1 MHKLY
6 VVSTPIGNLGDITIR
21 GKETLEQVGIVL
33 AEDSRVTEK
42 LFSLIGIKNKILSLH
57 KWNEKERVETVLKLL
72 KEHDVALVSDAG
84 TPTISDP
91 GQFLIEELINH
102 DVEIVSVPGPSAIIS
117 AMSIS
122 GLKYKSFEFIQFIPK
137 KEKQLI
143 EKIEKTNA
151 DILVGYE
158 SPNRIYKTLEIIKE
172 YNNELNLVIAR
183 EITKKFETVLRGK
196 PSELL
201 EENIKGEIVLMI
213 EISKETNIDD
223 LKERV
228 NSLLEDGKTSKEII
242 EELKNEGF
250 KKNEIY
256 KEIKDV

>member
-6 VVSTPIGNLGDITIR
+6 VVSTPIGNRGDITYR
-21 GKETLEQVGIVL
+21 GKEILESVGIVL

-42 LFSLIGIKNKILSLH
+42 LFSLIEVKNKIMSLH
-57 KWNEKERVETVLKLL
+57 KWNEKERVETVLKMLID
-72 KEHDVALVSDAG
+72 HDVALVSDAG

-91 GQFLIEELINH
+91 GQFLIEELVKH
-102 DVEIVSVPGPSAIIS
+102 DVEIVSVPGPSALI
-117 AMSIS
+117 AALSIS
-122 GLKYKSFEFIQFIPK
+122 GLKYKSFEFIQFLPK
-137 KEKQLI
+137 KEKQLLD
-143 EKIEKTNA
+143 KIENTNA

-158 SPNRIYKTLEIIKE
+158 SPNRIYKTLEILKD
-172 YNNELNLVIAR
+172 YNDELNIVIAR

-213 EISKETNIDD
+213 EVSKETNLVD
-223 LKERV
+223 LKEKV
-228 NSLLEDGKTSKEII
+228 NELLEEGLTSKEII
-242 EELKNEGF
+242 EQLKEEGF